1 MPARFDEGRIRSSGH
16 DHVIFDGVD
25 LNDHFEVAGVS
36 TSALPSVEPVTANVP
51 GKAGVHYYSRNLGAR
66 TVSLTLMARAGTD
79 DPFDVIQR
87 WRELSPLLAHDEPR
101 RLYLDDEWYLD
112 AMLTGETPIEFAGE
126 RGRVEV
132 QLTAFDPR
140 FHGRTHEI
148 ELKPGDNTFYVVS
161 YSDVWPTI
169 TVTGAQSPLRV
180 QNRTSADEV
189 RVPAVGELPVQIRM
203 EDMKCFSGS
212 NYVPV
217 DIQYTDFFSLP
228 ANQEATIWLSSG
240 TGTLTYQEL
249 AL

>member
-25 LNDHFEVAGVS
+25 LNDHFEIAAVA
-36 TSALPSVEPVTANVP
+36 TSAFPSVEPVTANVP

-66 TVSLTLMARAGTD
+66 VVTLTLTARADED

-101 RLYLDDEWYLD
+101 RLYLDDEWYLN
-112 AMLTGETPIEFAGE
+112 AMLTGETPIEFAGD

-132 QLTAFDPR
+132 ELTAFDPR
-140 FHGRTHEI
+140 FHGRTHEVD
-148 ELKPGDNTFYVVS
+148 LAAGDNKFFVTS
-161 YSDVWPTI
+161 YTDVWPVI
-169 TVTGAQSPLRV
+169 TVRGARAPLRV
-180 QNRTSADEV
+180 QNKDTADEV
-189 RVPAVGELPVQIRM
+189 RVPTVGSLPVEIRM
-203 EDMKCFSGS
+203 EDMKCYSGS

-217 DIQYTDFFSLP
+217 DIQYTDFFTLP
-228 ANQEATIWLSSG
+228 PNREATIWLESG
-240 TGTLTYQEL
+240 TGTLTYEEL